1 MNTTTPTHKRESEE
15 AKRRREE
22 AVKDIEAEIERH
34 SVRFE
39 IALDEDYAYYLKED
53 AERFGQTPEQLAG
66 NLLES
71 FIAENHPEL
80 EEALGEMP
88 KRQIRALGTLA

>member
-66 NLLES
+66 NLLKS
-71 FIAENHPEL
+71 FLEENHPEI
-80 EEALGEMP
+80 EEALDGMP
-88 KRQIRALGTLA
+88 SRQLRALGIIA